1 VTLRGV
7 PEGDEA
13 TRRRHRYVDATG
25 RTLALLGVL
34 FVMAYTVYVLW
45 PDRPQGV
52 TTAVFAILI
61 LTWLIFVI
69 DVVIRIA
76 LTPHGRRWHYAW
88 HHPLEVLSAIL
99 PVFRALRVVGLLQNL
114 PVLKRHTPSA
124 VRAQFIILALAYACA
139 WVFFLSL
146 ATLEAERD
154 APGANITTF
163 GDSIWWALVTIATV
177 GYGDTYPVTSL
188 GRFYAVLLMAGG
200 VAIVGTASAT
210 IISFL
215 NERMAGLRHHGDTL
229 AAPPSLA
236 SGDEPDSA
244 DADAAAAVQAA
255 ADLQAEADLEAEAEA
270 DADLEAKAKAKA
282 KAQAADVDDARPI
295 GPAG

>member
-1 VTLRGV
+1 MTSRGV
-7 PEGDEA
+7 PPGDPA

-25 RTLALLGVL
+25 RTLALLGVA
-34 FVMAYTVYVLW
+34 FVLAYTVYVLW
-45 PDRPQGV
+45 QDRPQWV
-52 TTAVFAILI
+52 TAVMIFVLVA
-61 LTWLIFVI
+61 TWAIFVI

-114 PVLKRHTPSA
+114 PLLKRHTPSA

-154 APGANITTF
+154 AQGANITTF

-177 GYGDTYPVTSL
+177 GYGDTYPVTPL
-188 GRFYAVLLMAGG
+188 GRLYAVLLMAGG

-215 NERMAGLRHHGDTL
+215 NERVAGLRHQGDTL
-229 AAPPSLA
+229 APPSLSTA
-236 SGDEPDSA
+236 EEPDPTEA
-244 DADAAAAVQAA
+244 EAEAAAAVQAA

-270 DADLEAKAKAKA
+270 DADLEAKAKAE
-282 KAQAADVDDARPI
+282 AADVDDARPT
-295 GPAG
+295 GAAG